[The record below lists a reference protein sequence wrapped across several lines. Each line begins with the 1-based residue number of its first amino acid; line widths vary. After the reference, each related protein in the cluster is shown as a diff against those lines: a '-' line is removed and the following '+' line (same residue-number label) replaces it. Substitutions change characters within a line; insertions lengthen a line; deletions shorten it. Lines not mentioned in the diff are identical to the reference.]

1 MGRRRIY
8 QHYDVPGTVASMV
21 QAMIQDYPRRQKL
34 IDTDGCISEE
44 WIRLNSVIA
53 EVINS
58 HEPMLSSIILSD
70 IIQCRGYDSS
80 KASILASKN
89 LYYNLKH
96 KLIEDIARKCNLI

>member
-21 QAMIQDYPRRQKL
+21 QAMIQDYPRRQRL
-34 IDTDGCISEE
+34 IDSQGSIAEE
-44 WIRLNSVIA
+44 WVRLNGIIT
-53 EVINS
+53 EVINA

-70 IIQCRGYDSS
+70 IIQCKGYDSS

-89 LYYNLKH
+89 LYYSLKH
-96 KLIEDIARKCNLI
+96 KLIQDIAQRCNLI

>member
-1 MGRRRIY
+1 MGRKRIY

-34 IDTDGCISEE
+34 IDSEGCIAEE
-44 WIRLNSVIA
+44 WARLNSVIA

-70 IIQCRGYDSS
+70 IIQCKGYDSS
-80 KASILASKN
+80 KASIIASKN
-89 LYYNLKH
+89 LYYSLKH
-96 KLIEDIARKCNLI
+96 KLIQDIAEKCKLI